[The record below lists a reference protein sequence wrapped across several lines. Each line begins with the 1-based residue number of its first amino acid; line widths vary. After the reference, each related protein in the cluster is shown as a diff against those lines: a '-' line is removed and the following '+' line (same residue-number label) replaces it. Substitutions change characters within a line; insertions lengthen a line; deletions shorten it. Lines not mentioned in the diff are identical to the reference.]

1 MKVLQKYTSEFEI
14 NHLDNEYM
22 VSVEGYY
29 DEGDSGI
36 IQGIQFRTN
45 IKTSELIGYNNGNL
59 LVISGMMALLKV

>member
-1 MKVLQKYTSEFEI
+1 
-14 NHLDNEYM
+14 M